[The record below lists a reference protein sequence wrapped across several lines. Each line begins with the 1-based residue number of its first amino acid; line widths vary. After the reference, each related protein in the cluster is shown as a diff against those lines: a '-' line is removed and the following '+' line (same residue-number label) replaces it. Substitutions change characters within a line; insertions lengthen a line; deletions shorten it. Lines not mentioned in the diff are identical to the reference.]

1 MAYERG
7 DGIVEVELARTQSW
21 IEGADKD
28 LYGHNGD
35 LGVIREHR
43 ADRTERQTTL
53 RIIKGAAFV
62 CGSGGVVSILHL
74 LVEIFHLAPK

>member
-1 MAYERG
+1 VAYERG
-7 DGIVEVELARTQSW
+7 AASTDVELARTQSW

-35 LGVIREHR
+35 VGVIREHR

-53 RIIKGAAFV
+53 RIIKGAAVV
-62 CGSGGVVSILHL
+62 CGGGGLVSILHL